1 MNLPGIFSTIPSEL
15 SGLPRIVL
23 GQKTAASAA
32 EGIPAGPPPLPTGV
46 VAGEVVDLSPT
57 ERVGQLQRQP
67 TVISRVPG
75 TASDLAR
82 LRAGRE
88 PDAPQPIHRRR

>member
-1 MNLPGIFSTIPSEL
+1 MILPEILATTPPISPGRLHT
-15 SGLPRIVL
+15 VL
-23 GQKTAASAA
+23 CQKRVASAA
-32 EGIPAGPPPLPTGV
+32 DGIMARPPLPVGV

-57 ERVGQLQRQP
+57 GRVGQLQRQP

-75 TASDLAR
+75 TVSDLAR

-88 PDAPQPIHRRR
+88 PDAPQPIHGRR